1 MGMSSGVMG
10 YIQGLWIAVGIV
22 WLAAAL
28 GAKQATRTQ
37 PVATRAAHLALMITA
52 FSLLFYRRLEF
63 GVLAWRVVP
72 AEPAL
77 AWVGVVLTAAG
88 CAIAIWARVLL
99 GGNWSATVTV
109 KQDHRLVRRGPYA
122 VVRHPIYSGGLL
134 GLLGTAL
141 ALGELRGFL
150 GLALAFAGWWNKSR
164 IEERFMTEQFGNAYI
179 EYEREV
185 KALIPFVL

>member
-1 MGMSSGVMG
+1 MAMSSGVLG

-52 FSLLFYRRLEF
+52 FGLLFCRRLEF

-77 AWVGVVLTAAG
+77 AWLGLVLTAAG

-109 KQDHRLVRRGPYA
+109 KQDHSLVRRGPYA

-185 KALIPFVL
+185 KALIPFLL